1 MTVAVWLPSSSLL
14 AWFALG
20 ADGEGDVRSGACCAD
35 RLLALEMQSVS
46 LWLRRAMESGLTGA
60 SLLLGQARTC
70 ADGLLKWDG
79 DVKPEVRSECFTC
92 TVESRVNTWVREQQV
107 RDDTRLN

>member
-14 AWFALG
+14 AWSALS
-20 ADGEGDVRSGACCAD
+20 ADGEGDACCAD

-46 LWLRRAMESGLTGA
+46 LRRAMESGLTGA
-60 SLLLGQARTC
+60 SLLLGHARTC

-79 DVKPEVRSECFTC
+79 DVKPDVRSECFTC
-92 TVESRVNTWVREQQV
+92 NVESRVNTWEREQQV
-107 RDDTRLN
+107 RDDTRHFVP